1 MKNKYACE
9 VEMARK
15 SSIII
20 AKPKI
25 ETFLKNNNQ
34 NIYSPTALE
43 GVFYSSKNDWRLSA
57 STTAKQFIDFLLEKS
72 ILKKI
77 TLDFPTQS
85 VTRYVYGEESAKN
98 IYQLALSLK
107 PKSYISHYSAI
118 FLNNLTEQIPKNI
131 FITFEQPRK
140 NRPDNSLT
148 QEKIDEAFKKPV
160 RKTVN
165 VAQFGDF
172 NITLINGQYTDKAGV
187 LKRKEND
194 GNTISLTN
202 IERTL
207 IDAAVRPEYSG
218 GVLEVLKAYKNASGL
233 VQVNKLKA
241 YLKQIDFIYP
251 YHQVI
256 GFYLEKAGL
265 SDKRLAHIENS
276 FEKTF
281 DFYLA
286 HNMQD
291 MLYSQRWRL
300 YYPSALE

>member
-1 MKNKYACE
+1 
-9 VEMARK
+9 MARR
-15 SSIII
+15 SSISI

-25 ETFLKNNNQ
+25 ETFFKNNNQ

-43 GVFYSSKNDWRLSA
+43 GIFHSSNDEWHLSA
-57 STTAKQFIDFLLEKS
+57 STTAKQFVDFLLEKS

-77 TLDFPTQS
+77 ILSFPTQS
-85 VTRYVYGEESAKN
+85 VIRYVYGEEITKY

-107 PKSYISHYSAI
+107 QKSYISHYSAI
-118 FLNNLTEQIPKNI
+118 FLNDLTEQIPKNI
-131 FITFEQPRK
+131 FVTFEQPRK
-140 NRPDNSLT
+140 ASQDNSLT
-148 QEKIDEAFKKPV
+148 QEKIDEAFKKPI

-172 NITLINGQYTDKAGV
+172 NITLLNGQFTNQAGV
-187 LKRKEND
+187 LKKKEND
-194 GNTISLTN
+194 RDIVSITN
-202 IERTL
+202 LERTL

-218 GVLEVLKAYKNASGL
+218 GVLEVLKAYKNASNL
-233 VQVNKLKA
+233 VQINKLKA

-251 YHQVI
+251 YHQAI
-256 GFYLEKAGL
+256 GFYLEQSGIA
-265 SDKRLAHIENS
+265 DKRLAHIENN
-276 FEKTF
+276 FEKKF

-300 YYPSALE
+300 YYPSSLE

>member
-1 MKNKYACE
+1 
-9 VEMARK
+9 MARR
-15 SSIII
+15 SSISI

-25 ETFLKNNNQ
+25 ETFFKNNNQ

-43 GVFYSSKNDWRLSA
+43 GIFCSSNEEWRLSA
-57 STTAKQFIDFLLEKS
+57 STTAKQFIEFLLEKS
-72 ILKKI
+72 ILRRI
-77 TLDFPTQS
+77 TLSFPTKS
-85 VTRYVYGEESAKN
+85 VIRYVYGEETTKY

-107 PKSYISHYSAI
+107 PKSYISHYSAV

-131 FITFEQPRK
+131 FVTFEQPRK
-140 NRPDNSLT
+140 PNQENSLT
-148 QEKIDEAFKKPV
+148 QEKIDEAFKKPI
-160 RKTVN
+160 RKTVS

-172 NITLINGQYTDKAGV
+172 NITLLNGQFTNQAGV

-194 GNTISLTN
+194 KEIVSITN

-218 GVLEVLKAYKNASGL
+218 GVLEVLKAYKNASSL
-233 VQVNKLKA
+233 VQISKLKA

-256 GFYLEKAGL
+256 GFYLERAGIP
-265 SDKRLAHIENS
+265 DKRLTHIENN
-276 FEKTF
+276 FEKKF

-291 MLYSQRWRL
+291 MLYSQRWKI
-300 YYPSALE
+300 YYPSSLD